1 MGFGGF
7 KTIMKNV
14 PEDRLIDAVRAGDDV
29 IAPSQQAAS
38 RIARAAGG
46 GKRPV
51 GPERS
56 PGGRPHYHVNGRE
69 GAAHVFYSAAAAL
82 TFSHYA
88 KDASPLVQGAA
99 AVADF
104 FNPLSIANDI
114 IEVAEELRPAKDQQP
129 KPPEEEERKKQ

>member
-1 MGFGGF
+1 
-7 KTIMKNV
+7 MKNV
-14 PEDRLIDAVRAGDDV
+14 PEDRLIDAVKAGDDV
-29 IAPSQQAAS
+29 IAPSQQAA
-38 RIARAAGG
+38 RRVARAAGDG
-46 GKRPV
+46 RRPV

-56 PGGRPHYHVNGRE
+56 PGGRPHYHVSGRE
-69 GAAHVFYSAAAAL
+69 GAAHVFYSVAAGL

-114 IEVAEELRPAKDQQP
+114 IEIAEELKPAAQERKP
-129 KPPEEEERKKQ
+129 PPEEKGTQ